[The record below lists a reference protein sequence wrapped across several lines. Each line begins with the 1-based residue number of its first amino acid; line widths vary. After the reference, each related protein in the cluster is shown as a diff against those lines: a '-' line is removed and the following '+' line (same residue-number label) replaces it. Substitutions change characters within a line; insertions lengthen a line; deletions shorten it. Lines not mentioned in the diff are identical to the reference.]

1 MSQASSPGRCWW
13 PLSLIR
19 CGGPSA
25 TRTRTA
31 AKRALSFPF
40 VPLLPAEDML
50 SKAKWRTISWRRQ
63 RCHAGDRRYCD
74 TQERHAFGWC
84 RSAICFGARQDRDL
98 PDAGVADAG
107 ARRSA
112 RHAGLAVVSSR
123 ELDEQAGSVG
133 ASGCSGRISNGTNET
148 GDSSIGDRSCHGGR
162 CALWLRVGGR
172 RLWIERAV
180 PPGAHSSQTCLG
192 SRYSAAPQGVPCR
205 CADGLAGC
213 QARSSASAARPRH
226 SIDAGRRHAV
236 EGQMAHHQ
244 LAQRHERKAQGSF
257 CCCPRAGCRRTTAAD
272 PGQRSAASAWG
283 GGLAHRRTQ
292 DVRREE
298 ILSRQPAGE
307 DRPAHLSRHHQ
318 GTLDL
323 RAGSPAAERRTRSRS
338 LRGAILARAS
348 PSRAYDND
356 RLRLPPAPPSRNSE
370 AEKKES
376 TARRL
381 SPLCP
386 PCATQ
391 SSNSSLDCRRSDARI
406 VENGCAPS
414 GGVSKSAKVVL
425 GSRLN

>member
-1 MSQASSPGRCWW
+1 
-13 PLSLIR
+13 
-19 CGGPSA
+19 
-25 TRTRTA
+25 
-31 AKRALSFPF
+31 
-40 VPLLPAEDML
+40 
-50 SKAKWRTISWRRQ
+50 
-63 RCHAGDRRYCD
+63 
-74 TQERHAFGWC
+74 
-84 RSAICFGARQDRDL
+84 
-98 PDAGVADAG
+98 
-107 ARRSA
+107 
-112 RHAGLAVVSSR
+112 
-123 ELDEQAGSVG
+123 
-133 ASGCSGRISNGTNET
+133 
-148 GDSSIGDRSCHGGR
+148 
-162 CALWLRVGGR
+162 
-172 RLWIERAV
+172 
-180 PPGAHSSQTCLG
+180 
-192 SRYSAAPQGVPCR
+192 
-205 CADGLAGC
+205 
-213 QARSSASAARPRH
+213 
-226 SIDAGRRHAV
+226 
-236 EGQMAHHQ
+236 MAHHQ
-244 LAQRHERKAQGSF
+244 LAQRHERKAKGSF

-272 PGQRSAASAWG
+272 PGQRSATSAWG

-381 SPLCP
+381 SQLCP

-425 GSRLN
+425 EYMSKEMGTLQRANVKERVPVIGMTKDEGGGYVEILLHVIEGKINQLEFVRMDGEPM